1 MRTIEHLVQDEKAAG
16 QGARVAVVAERRYLC
31 HAQPAG
37 MIASLRTMG
46 HSVLVVD
53 PEGEALEVGE
63 NAWTQCVDVAI
74 ARGRSWGV
82 LCLLEWLER
91 QGVPSINSR
100 SAIAAVHNKAEMA
113 VALATAGIPTPRTW
127 LGPIDRIAAQI
138 PVHEYPVII
147 KPVFGDNCRGLE
159 VVYDAE
165 QLRRLLWPEAIA
177 IAQKF
182 IAGLE
187 RDLKLYCIGREVWAV
202 RKPSPLAVKFS
213 QQSATSL
220 PELLPITAELRSLAR
235 RCGEL
240 FHLELFG
247 VDCIETEQ
255 GPLVIEVNEFPNYSA
270 VPGADE
276 KLSNFVLAFAKQEKR
291 I

>member
-1 MRTIEHLVQDEKAAG
+1 MRTIEHLVQDEKAVRH
-16 QGARVAVVAERRYLC
+16 GARVAVIAEHRYLS

-46 HSVLVVD
+46 HFVLVID
-53 PEGEALEVGE
+53 PEGEALEVGD
-63 NAWTQCVDVAI
+63 NAWTRGVDVAI

-113 VALATAGIPTPRTW
+113 VALASAGIPTPRTW
-127 LGPIDRIAAQI
+127 LGPLDRIAAQVPI
-138 PVHEYPVII
+138 HEYPLII
-147 KPVFGDNCRGLE
+147 KPVFGDNCLGLE
-159 VVYDAE
+159 IVYGAE
-165 QLRRLLWPEAIA
+165 HLRRLHWPETTA

-182 IAGLE
+182 VAGLE
-187 RDLKLYCIGREVWAV
+187 CDLKLYCIGREVWAV
-202 RKPSPLAVKFS
+202 RKSSPLIRFS
-213 QQSATSL
+213 QSCATRL
-220 PELLPITAELRSLAR
+220 PELVPMTAELSSVAR
-235 RCGEL
+235 RCGDL
-240 FHLELFG
+240 FNLELFG

-255 GPLVIEVNEFPNYSA
+255 GTQVIEVNEFPNYSA

-276 KLSNFVLAFAKQEKR
+276 KLSNFVLALAKQEKR